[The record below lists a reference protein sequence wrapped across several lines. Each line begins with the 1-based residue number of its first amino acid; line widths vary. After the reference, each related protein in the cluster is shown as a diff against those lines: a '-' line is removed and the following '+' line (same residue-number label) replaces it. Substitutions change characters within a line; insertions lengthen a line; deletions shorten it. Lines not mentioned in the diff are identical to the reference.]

1 MRGPRSFAVLRKM
14 GSRLRGNDGGFWTGT
29 SHTTLFWNKRA
40 NIYGTMFALKID
52 QNRCLWHY
60 CRLN

>member
-1 MRGPRSFAVLRKM
+1 M

-40 NIYGTMFALKID
+40 NIY
-52 QNRCLWHY
+52 
-60 CRLN
+60 